1 MTRKTRKKRSSR
13 KKTQSHTRKLGG
25 KQISL
30 LGNNADLNQVIRKLN
45 DVIMLCCHEGSVKQT
60 ESESPGRVL
69 PGLDPRMLNF
79 SPASSTKKKAM
90 PRRSKRL
97 AMKMVK
103 AEHKQS
109 PKKRG
114 KNEFF
119 KKMLAAKAAKASSF
133 EYKGKIYKASK
144 RGKTGQLI
152 VYKKAN

>member
-13 KKTQSHTRKLGG
+13 KKTQSRTRKLGG

-79 SPASSTKKKAM
+79 SPASSAKKKAM

-103 AEHKQS
+103 AEHKQLDILMH
-109 PKKRG
+109 
-114 KNEFF
+114 ELT
-119 KKMLAAKAAKASSF
+119 KMSNYNMEKLVGLA
-133 EYKGKIYKASK
+133 GKIKEAETELEFM
-144 RGKTGQLI
+144 REN
-152 VYKKAN
+152 KKEK